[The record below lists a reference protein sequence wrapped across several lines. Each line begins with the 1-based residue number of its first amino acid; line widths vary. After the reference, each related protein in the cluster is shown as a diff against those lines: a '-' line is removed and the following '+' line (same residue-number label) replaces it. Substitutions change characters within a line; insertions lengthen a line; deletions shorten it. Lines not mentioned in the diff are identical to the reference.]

1 MAGSVEQI
9 ATISNIF
16 DLFGIITLK
25 FFAQNQSIKKR
36 KKETGKL
43 AALKWNSDGT
53 SSPWW
58 GILLDAICML
68 MHRGCKTWTKW
79 LLLLRLSCKKKKKR
93 EEEGKKKS
101 RNKTAAESRK
111 KTEIKE
117 EKPLDFLLRKG

>member
-25 FFAQNQSIKKR
+25 FFAQNQSIKK

-79 LLLLRLSCKKKKKR
+79 LLLLRLSCKKKR
-93 EEEGKKKS
+93 EEEGKKK
-101 RNKTAAESRK
+101 AAIKLQQNRAK
-111 KTEIKE
+111 KQK
-117 EKPLDFLLRKG
+117 

>member
-25 FFAQNQSIKKR
+25 FFAQNQSIKK

-79 LLLLRLSCKKKKKR
+79 LLLLRLSCKKKKR
-93 EEEGKKKS
+93 RRRKKKS